1 MEATHMKKARK
12 SKLHVEREIL
22 RALQVKELRHAG
34 GGGAIPVSVI
44 DRCPPPPITGD
55 SKRECC
61 V

>member
-1 MEATHMKKARK
+1 MKKNPHKTR
-12 SKLHVEREIL
+12 LHLDREIL
-22 RALQVKELRHAG
+22 RSLHAHELRHVD
-34 GGGAIPVSVI
+34 GGGAFPVSII